1 MYFWFFGQDKYTII
15 KMTLLSFIIPTDK
28 DILRD
33 LNEDSRSIKFIGLGD
48 FSQKIDEIKFSR
60 IFKHRFDKENTLKQ
74 AIYLKE
80 GLTWQFKGVISLQE
94 NIISK

>member
-1 MYFWFFGQDKYTII
+1 MS
-15 KMTLLSFIIPTDK
+15 LLSFIIPTDK

-33 LNEDSRSIKFIGLGD
+33 LNEDPRSIKFVGLGD

-60 IFKHRFDKENTLKQ
+60 TFRYRFDKEKTLKQ

-80 GLTWQFKGVISLQE
+80 GFTWKLKEVVSIKE
-94 NIISK
+94 NLIANKQ

>member
-1 MYFWFFGQDKYTII
+1 
-15 KMTLLSFIIPTDK
+15 MTLLSFIIPTDK

-60 IFKHRFDKENTLKQ
+60 TFRHRFDKEKTLKQ
-74 AIYLKE
+74 VIYFKE
-80 GLTWQFKGVISLQE
+80 GLVWKLKEVVSLKE
-94 NIISK
+94 NSISK